1 MAALARRCFANR
13 CDDRALLADVVDGA
27 LTPGAADASYGD
39 GDNTVN
45 LAAGEFH
52 SRYFVHKLRYIQH
65 PINYLFGG
73 FSGFVR
79 RENVVFP
86 TYFKDRPQD
95 WESFGRNTS
104 DFGPGNQI
112 WDDQIINVRY
122 HSIYNVIDIYGIIN
136 IYIYISLI

>member
-27 LTPGAADASYGD
+27 LTPGGADASYGD

-73 FSGFVR
+73 
-79 RENVVFP
+79 
-86 TYFKDRPQD
+86 
-95 WESFGRNTS
+95 
-104 DFGPGNQI
+104 
-112 WDDQIINVRY
+112 
-122 HSIYNVIDIYGIIN
+122 
-136 IYIYISLI
+136 

>member
-1 MAALARRCFANR
+1 MANRSNILAPMAALARRCFANR

-52 SRYFVHKLRYIQH
+52 SRYVVHKLRYIQH

-86 TYFKDRPQD
+86 TYFKDQPRLGKLRPKHIRF
-95 WESFGRNTS
+95 WSRKS
-104 DFGPGNQI
+104 DLG
-112 WDDQIINVRY
+112 
-122 HSIYNVIDIYGIIN
+122 
-136 IYIYISLI
+136 